1 MLKRFAIVCIV
12 VSTLL
17 ASMSAFAAQI
27 HTAAADGDTAM
38 VEKLIKAQPDLVN
51 LKDNDGATPL
61 HHAAAKGQ
69 LAVVKLLIDNKA
81 DVNAQKNDG
90 VTPLHVAAALGY
102 KDIVV
107 ALLDAKADACAV
119 DKKGRTP
126 LSIAKAGGKTEI
138 ENILRAH
145 ISQSSTVDSTNKPSI
160 PQPPAPPVTVSGI
173 KDIKTLAQ
181 EFVDHVSKGEYA
193 AAEDYF
199 DSNMKSLM
207 PASKLSD
214 TWQLI
219 QSQVGSYKGRT
230 ATKTADKIQGFDVVL
245 VTCQF
250 EKTTLDAQLA
260 FDSSRQISGF
270 YMVKPK

>member
-1 MLKRFAIVCIV
+1 MLKRSAI
-12 VSTLL
+12 LL
-17 ASMSAFAAQI
+17 VTILALLTATSAFAAEI
-27 HTAAADGDTAM
+27 HTASATGDIAT

-51 LKDNDGATPL
+51 LKDDDGATPL

-81 DVNAQKNDG
+81 DVNAQKKDG

-102 KDIVV
+102 KDVVV
-107 ALLDAKADACAV
+107 ALLDAKADPCAV

-126 LSIAKAGGKTEI
+126 LSIAKAGGKVEI
-138 ENILRAH
+138 ENIIRSR
-145 ISQSSTVDSTNKPSI
+145 ISKTTAAGLNIPS
-160 PQPPAPPVTVSGI
+160 PPPPPVTVEGA

-193 AAEDYF
+193 AATDYF
-199 DSNMKSLM
+199 DNNMKSLM
-207 PASKLSD
+207 PASKLSE

-230 ATKTADKIQGFDVVL
+230 ATKTTKIQGFDVVL

-250 EKTTLDAQLA
+250 EKATLDAQLA
-260 FDSSRQISGF
+260 FDSSKRITGF
-270 YMVKPK
+270 YTVKPK